1 VKNLSVVVCVF
12 MFVSCDY
19 LSLKQDTKT
28 PIAKVMDVTL
38 FKEDLKSVIPS
49 EIKGQDSVL
58 FVKSYV
64 NGWVK
69 QQLLLNK
76 AALNLAD
83 DSEKFEYLV
92 KKYREELFINSY
104 KEAVVK
110 QYLDTEVNESDIHEY
125 YLKNNENFKLNEEL
139 IQFKFLF
146 IRMDNVDKNEL
157 IQLFKSGKK
166 EDVKQLLE
174 KEYQLDSYHLNDSI
188 WVKYSDIVRGIPI
201 LKNVAKKE
209 LVKKTKFIQKEDS
222 LGLYLISVKEVLVRN
237 EIAPKS
243 YIAPTVKNMILHQ
256 RKLLL
261 LRNIEETLLEDAS
274 KKEQFEIY

>member
-1 VKNLSVVVCVF
+1 VKNLSLVFCVF

-19 LSLKQDTKT
+19 LSLKQDHKT
-28 PIAKVMDVTL
+28 PIAKVVDVTL
-38 FKEDLKSVIPS
+38 YKEELVGVIPS
-49 EIKGQDSVL
+49 EIKGKDSVL
-58 FVKSYV
+58 FVKSYI
-64 NGWVK
+64 NSWIK

-92 KKYREELFINSY
+92 KKYREELYINSY

-110 QYLDTEVNESDIHEY
+110 QYLDTQVNENDIHEY
-125 YLKNNENFKLNEEL
+125 YLKNSKNFKLNEEL

-146 IRMDNVDKNEL
+146 IRNDNLDKEEL
-157 IQLFKSGKK
+157 VSLFKTGKK
-166 EDVKQLLE
+166 EDVVQLLE
-174 KEYQLDSYHLNDSI
+174 KEFQLDSYHLNDSI
-188 WVKYSDIVRGIPI
+188 WVKYSDVVRGVPI
-201 LKNVAKKE
+201 LNNIPKKE
-209 LVKKTKFIQKEDS
+209 LVKKSNFIQKEDS
-222 LGLYLISVKEVLVRN
+222 LGLYLISVKKVLGRN

>member
-1 VKNLSVVVCVF
+1 

-19 LSLKQDTKT
+19 LSLKQDHKT
-28 PIAKVMDVTL
+28 PIAKVVDVTL
-38 FKEDLKSVIPS
+38 YKEELVGVIPS
-49 EIKGQDSVL
+49 EIKGKDSVL
-58 FVKSYV
+58 FVKSYI
-64 NGWVK
+64 NSWIK

-92 KKYREELFINSY
+92 KKYREELYINSY

-110 QYLDTEVNESDIHEY
+110 QYLDTQVNENDIHEY
-125 YLKNNENFKLNEEL
+125 YLKNSKNFKLNEEL

-146 IRMDNVDKNEL
+146 IRNDNLDKEEL
-157 IQLFKSGKK
+157 VSLFKTGKK
-166 EDVKQLLE
+166 EDVVQLLE
-174 KEYQLDSYHLNDSI
+174 KEFQLDSYHLNDSI
-188 WVKYSDIVRGIPI
+188 WVKYSDVVRGVPI
-201 LKNVAKKE
+201 LNNIPKKE
-209 LVKKTKFIQKEDS
+209 LVKKSNFIQKEDS
-222 LGLYLISVKEVLVRN
+222 LGLYLISVKKVLGRN

>member
-1 VKNLSVVVCVF
+1 

-19 LSLKQDTKT
+19 LSLKQDHKT

-38 FKEDLKSVIPS
+38 FKEELEGVIPS
-49 EIKGQDSVL
+49 EIKGKDSVL

-64 NGWVK
+64 NSWIK

-92 KKYREELFINSY
+92 KKYREELYINSY
-104 KEAVVK
+104 KEAVVE
-110 QYLDTEVNESDIHEY
+110 QYLDTQVNESDIHEY
-125 YLKNNENFKLNEEL
+125 YLKNSENFKLNEEL

-146 IRMDNVDKNEL
+146 IRNDNVDKEEL
-157 IQLFKSGKK
+157 VDLFKTGKK
-166 EDVKQLLE
+166 EDVAQLLE
-174 KEYQLDSYHLNDSI
+174 KEFQLDSYHLNDSI
-188 WVKYSDIVRGIPI
+188 WVKYSDVVRGIPI
-201 LKNVAKKE
+201 LKNIAKKE
-209 LVKKTKFIQKEDS
+209 LVKKSNFIKKEDS
-222 LGLYLISVKEVLVRN
+222 LGLYLISVKKVLVRN

>member
-1 VKNLSVVVCVF
+1 MKNLSLVICVL
-12 MFVSCDY
+12 MLVSCDY

-28 PIAKVMDVTL
+28 PIASVMDVTL
-38 FKEDLKSVIPS
+38 YKEDLKSVIPS
-49 EIKGQDSVL
+49 EIKGKDSIL
-58 FVKSYV
+58 FVKSYI
-64 NGWVK
+64 NSWIK
-69 QQLLLNK
+69 QRLLLNK

-110 QYLDTEVNESDIHEY
+110 QYLDTEVNENDIHDY
-125 YLKNNENFKLNEEL
+125 YLKNSENFKLNEEL

-146 IRMDNVDKNEL
+146 IRADNVNKTAL
-157 IQLFKSGKK
+157 IKLFKSGKK
-166 EDVKQLLE
+166 EDTEKLLE
-174 KEYQLDSYHLNDSI
+174 KEFQLDSYHFNDSI
-188 WVKYSDIVRGIPI
+188 WVKYSDVVRGIPI
-201 LKNVAKKE
+201 LKNVPKKE
-209 LVKKTKFIQKEDS
+209 LVKKSKFIQKEDS
-222 LGLYLISVKEVLVRN
+222 LGLYLISVKKVLVRN

-243 YIAPTVKNMILHQ
+243 YITPTVKNMILHQ

>member
-1 VKNLSVVVCVF
+1 VKNLSLVFCVF

-19 LSLKQDTKT
+19 LSLKQDHKT
-28 PIAKVMDVTL
+28 PIAKVVDVTL
-38 FKEDLKSVIPS
+38 YKEELEGVIPS
-49 EIKGQDSVL
+49 EMKGQDSVL
-58 FVKSYV
+58 FVKSYI
-64 NGWVK
+64 NSWIK

-92 KKYREELFINSY
+92 KRYREELYINSY

-110 QYLDTEVNESDIHEY
+110 QYLDTQVNENDIHEY
-125 YLKNNENFKLNEEL
+125 YLKNSKNFKLNEEL

-146 IRMDNVDKNEL
+146 IRNDNLDKEEL
-157 IQLFKSGKK
+157 VSLFKTGEK
-166 EDVKQLLE
+166 EDVVQLLE
-174 KEYQLDSYHLNDSI
+174 KEFQLDSYHLNDSI
-188 WVKYSDIVRGIPI
+188 WVKYSDVVRGIPI
-201 LKNVAKKE
+201 LNNIEKKE
-209 LVKKTKFIQKEDS
+209 LVKKSKFIQKEDS
-222 LGLYLISVKEVLVRN
+222 LGLYLISVKKVLRRN

>member
-1 VKNLSVVVCVF
+1 ML
-12 MFVSCDY
+12 VSCDY

-28 PIAKVMDVTL
+28 PIASVMDVTL
-38 FKEDLKSVIPS
+38 YKEDLKSVIPS
-49 EIKGQDSVL
+49 EIKGKDSIL
-58 FVKSYV
+58 FVKSYI
-64 NGWVK
+64 NSWIK
-69 QQLLLNK
+69 QRLLLNK

-110 QYLDTEVNESDIHEY
+110 QYLDTEVNENDIHDY
-125 YLKNNENFKLNEEL
+125 YLKNSENFKLNEEL

-146 IRMDNVDKNEL
+146 IRADNVNKTAL
-157 IQLFKSGKK
+157 IKLFKSGKK
-166 EDVKQLLE
+166 EDTEKLLE
-174 KEYQLDSYHLNDSI
+174 KEFQLDSYHFNDSI
-188 WVKYSDIVRGIPI
+188 WVKYSDVVRGIPI
-201 LKNVAKKE
+201 LKNVPKKE
-209 LVKKTKFIQKEDS
+209 LVKKSKFIQKEDS
-222 LGLYLISVKEVLVRN
+222 LGLYLISVKKVLVRN

-243 YIAPTVKNMILHQ
+243 YITPTVKNMILHQ

>member
-1 VKNLSVVVCVF
+1 MKNLSVVVIAF
-12 MFVSCDY
+12 MLVSCDY
-19 LSLKQDTKT
+19 LSLKQDNKT
-28 PIAKVMDVTL
+28 PIASVMDVTL
-38 FKEDLKSVIPS
+38 YREDLKAVIPS
-49 EIKGQDSVL
+49 ELKGQDSIL
-58 FVKSYV
+58 FVKSYI
-64 NGWVK
+64 NSWIK
-69 QQLLLNK
+69 QRLLLNK

-83 DSEKFEYLV
+83 DSDKFEYLV
-92 KKYREELFINSY
+92 KRYREELFINSY

-110 QYLDTEVNESDIHEY
+110 QYLVTEVNDNDIHEY
-125 YLKNNENFKLNEEL
+125 YLKNSQNFKLNEAL

-146 IRMDNVDKNEL
+146 VRADNVDKKEL
-157 IQLFKSGKK
+157 VELFKSGEK
-166 EDVKQLLE
+166 EDIEKLLE

-201 LKNVAKKE
+201 LKNIAKKE
-209 LVKKTKFIQKEDS
+209 LVKKSKFIQKEDS
-222 LGLYLISVKEVLVRN
+222 LGLYLISVKKVLLRN

-243 YIAPTVKNMILHQ
+243 YITPTVKNMILHQ

>member
-1 VKNLSVVVCVF
+1 ML
-12 MFVSCDY
+12 VSCDY

-28 PIAKVMDVTL
+28 PIAKVMDVML
-38 FKEDLKSVIPS
+38 YKEEIGDLIPLDL
-49 EIKGQDSVL
+49 KGQDSIL

-64 NGWVK
+64 NSWIK

-83 DSEKFEYLV
+83 DTDKFEHLV
-92 KKYREELFINSY
+92 KKYREELYINSY

-110 QYLDTEVNESDIHEY
+110 QYLDTQVNENDIHEY

-146 IRMDNVDKNEL
+146 IRQGNMDENEL
-157 IQLFKSGKK
+157 LSLFKSGKK
-166 EDVKQLLE
+166 EDIEEILE
-174 KEYQLDSYHLNDSI
+174 NELQLDSYHLNDSI
-188 WVKYSDIVRGIPI
+188 WVKYSDVIRGIPI
-201 LKNVAKKE
+201 LKNIPKKD
-209 LVKKTKFIQKEDS
+209 LIKKANFIQKEDS
-222 LGLYLISVKEVLVRN
+222 LGIYLISVKKVLGRN